1 MVRQYIGARY
11 VPKFYENSLGTSEWA
26 GGVIYEPLTIV
37 TYNGNSYT
45 SKQLVPANIGNPSAN
60 PTYWAPTGLYNAQ
73 VEALRQ
79 QVEGY
84 HDAVSG
90 LQESVSLIE
99 NRRFIFIGDSWF
111 RFTQSGTSYTHFMD
125 MVYSALGLTQGT
137 DYYELEGGGYGF
149 IGDLDT
155 GRSFKSL
162 LETATISDPD
172 SITDIYVFGGI
183 NDRPYSQ
190 TAIENAI
197 SDFVTYAKGVFQNA
211 KIKLCCYSWTTN
223 CNYNVIMR
231 DIIIPAWRNCGK
243 YGALYIPNMEYSMH
257 AYGLLDGIHPAQA
270 AQPYIFNAVMAA
282 ILQDHANVKYTAAGS
297 RVGVVGNVPAAE
309 ITLESAF
316 STVGDETLESNLL
329 MSLDNNVIHASCARN
344 ISFTVDNVTIGL
356 GYTKIATIKKG
367 MIFGAGSGKDVY
379 IQINAAATTA
389 GGTTYCGGF
398 LLIANGHGDSAEVY
412 ISLNTA
418 NIIVNALRIQHWS
431 FAAATLNC

>member
-11 VPKFYENSLGTSEWA
+11 VPKFYENSLGTSEWT

-45 SKQLVPANIGNPSAN
+45 SKKLVPAEIGNPSAN
-60 PTYWAPTGLYNAQ
+60 PTYWAATGLYNAQ

-79 QVEGY
+79 EVENY
-84 HDAVSG
+84 RDDVVG

-111 RFTQSGTSYTHFMD
+111 RYTSGATYTHFMD

-137 DYYELEGGGYGF
+137 DYYELEGGGYAF
-149 IGDLDT
+149 LGDLDT
-155 GRSFKSL
+155 GRTFKSL
-162 LETATISDPD
+162 LEAATIADPET
-172 SITDIYVFGGI
+172 ITDIYVFGGI
-183 NDRPYSQ
+183 NDRPYTQ
-190 TAIENAI
+190 TAIETAI
-197 SDFVTYAKGVFQNA
+197 SDFVTYAKSRFTNA
-211 KIKLCCYSWTTN
+211 KVKLCCYSWTTN
-223 CNYNVIMR
+223 SNYNVIMR
-231 DIIIPAWRNCGK
+231 DTIIPAWRNCGK

-297 RVGVVGNVPAAE
+297 RVGAVGNVPAAE

-316 STVGDETLESNLL
+316 TYVGDETLESNLL
-329 MSLDNNVIHASCARN
+329 MSLDNNIIHASCARN

-356 GYTKIATIKKG
+356 GYTRIATIKKG
-367 MIFGAGSGKDVY
+367 MIFGAGGGKDVY

-398 LLIANGHGDSAEVY
+398 LLIANGTGDRAEVY
-412 ISLNTA
+412 ISLNTT
-418 NIIVNALRIQHWS
+418 NLVVTALRIQHWS
-431 FAAATLNC
+431 FSAATLNC